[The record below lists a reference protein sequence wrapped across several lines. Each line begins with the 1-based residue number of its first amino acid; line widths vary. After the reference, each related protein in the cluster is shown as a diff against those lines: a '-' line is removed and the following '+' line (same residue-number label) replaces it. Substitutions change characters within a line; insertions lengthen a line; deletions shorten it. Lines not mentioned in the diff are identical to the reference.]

1 MENKNQANNSDYQF
15 IREKVVSRKKNRL
28 KKMLF
33 ISAFTIF
40 LAILFGIVARLVFLC
55 ADDPLK
61 RFLGIAEPSPTPNV
75 TPTPIHTPSP
85 TPTLAPSN
93 SPTPTPDIID
103 IVTPEPPTPTIY
115 KETDQE
121 RAERVL
127 SDYAAVFSALQQ
139 IETKVKKSIVTVEA
153 VENGVDW
160 LDNTYEMK
168 SQTPGI
174 ILKKTKV
181 YLLVLVSL
189 DRIQSASEIIVNI
202 GDRQCTANL
211 WNYDTDCNLAVIQVD
226 LTGVSPQHFDLL
238 QEAVIG
244 DSSLPRVGTPILV
257 LGSPNGYIGSFELGM
272 VTSRGS
278 VYYITDNSVDLFNT
292 NTTDSA
298 SGDGVIVNL
307 SGEVIGIITRT
318 LKENLNQSLCTAIG
332 NTKLKGILEQL
343 ISKEKR
349 IYFGIRG
356 EDIPL
361 ASLQE
366 ASLSNG
372 IYITDVLADS
382 PASEAGIKTGDI
394 LLKVNGTNVY
404 SYSGFHRL
412 LSTHSIGEELNVTIQ
427 RTGRLGPKLV
437 ELKVVLAGK

>member
-1 MENKNQANNSDYQF
+1 MENNNQANNSDYQF

-28 KKMLF
+28 KKMLL

-61 RFLGIAEPSPTPNV
+61 RFLGIAEPSPTP
-75 TPTPIHTPSP
+75 TPTPINTPSP
-85 TPTLAPSN
+85 TPTPTLAVIN
-93 SPTPTPDIID
+93 SPTPDITDII
-103 IVTPEPPTPTIY
+103 TPEPPVPTKY
-115 KETDQE
+115 EETEQE
-121 RAERVL
+121 KAERVL
-127 SDYAAVFSALQQ
+127 SDYAAVFLALQQ
-139 IETKVKKSIVTVEA
+139 IETKVKRSIVTVEA

-174 ILKKTKV
+174 VLKKTRI

-202 GDRQCTANL
+202 GDKQCMAKL

-226 LTGVSPQHFDLL
+226 LTGVSPQHIDLV

-244 DSSLPRVGTPILV
+244 DSTLPRVGTPVLV

-278 VYYITDNSVDLFNT
+278 IYYITDNSVELFNT

-298 SGDGVIVNL
+298 NSDGIVVNL
-307 SGEVIGIITRT
+307 SGEIIGIITRT

-343 ISKEKR
+343 MSKEKR

-404 SYSGFHRL
+404 SYSGFNRL
-412 LSTHSIGEELNVTIQ
+412 LSIHNVGEELNVTIQ

-437 ELKVVLAGK
+437 ELKVVLTGK